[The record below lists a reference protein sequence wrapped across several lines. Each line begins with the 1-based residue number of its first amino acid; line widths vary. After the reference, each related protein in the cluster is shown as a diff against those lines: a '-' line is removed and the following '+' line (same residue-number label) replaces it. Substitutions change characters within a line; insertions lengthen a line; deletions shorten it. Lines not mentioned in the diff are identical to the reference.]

1 MKLTKNWLTKKGEV
15 EVAQETRGHTHASAP
30 ARLPRRIVDFVNPFS
45 ASGDCVLVVW
55 GGVGR
60 SAVAVSVYRMC
71 LM

>member
-55 GGVGR
+55 GVLAGVLLL
-60 SAVAVSVYRMC
+60 SAFTGCA
-71 LM
+71 